1 MHCKTFFI
9 ETETGLCSNRGT
21 MRQIYSEVRLT
32 KHAIARGVQR
42 FGFDAEEVRLIADLI
57 SVGDFSV
64 LKEGTTGSLLLVR
77 YGHHRIQ
84 AAVTRDGYLKTL
96 YPLPSSE
103 QGYRIHRYT
112 TFVSGKLPVLKTG
125 RLHRYMTQRLHEETT
140 QWALAA

>member
-1 MHCKTFFI
+1 
-9 ETETGLCSNRGT
+9 

-64 LKEGTTGSLLLVR
+64 LKEGTTGSLVLVR

-96 YPLPSSE
+96 YPLPSSD
-103 QGYRIHRYT
+103 GYRLHRYT
-112 TFVSGKLPVLKTG
+112 TFVNGKLPVMKTG
-125 RLHRYMTQRLHEETT
+125 RLHRWLRQRLNQETE
-140 QWALAA
+140 WALAA